1 MESVLKQVGGGLPMK
16 KTIAAGVA
24 VLLAGALAVAQ
35 SRRQLSGD
43 GIASAHVMGKWVKT
57 DRESYTLGGEIFQ
70 GGKWIDI
77 VYGRPLLRG
86 RKAFPG
92 TGAEYGRVTYAGA
105 PVWRAGANASTRL
118 KTEVPLTIGGKTVPA
133 GEYSLFIE
141 LKSPKEW
148 TFIVSNWAAAQKF
161 NEASKDALYGAF
173 EYTPAKDVTRAAMK
187 VETLPFRTEQ
197 LTWEFLDVTDAGGRM
212 AVLWDKNMASVAFG
226 VGQ

>member
-1 MESVLKQVGGGLPMK
+1 MTK
-16 KTIAAGVA
+16 KLMAAGIA
-24 VLLAGALAVAQ
+24 VLVTGALSMAQ
-35 SRRQLSGD
+35 SRRQLSGE

-57 DRESYTLGGEIFQ
+57 NRESYTLGGEIFQ

-86 RKAFPG
+86 RDAFPG
-92 TGAEYGRVTYAGA
+92 TGADYGKVTYAGA
-105 PVWRAGANASTRL
+105 PVWRAGANVSTRL

-173 EYTPAKDVTRAAMK
+173 EYTPDKDVTRAAMK
-187 VETLPFRTEQ
+187 VETLPFRMEQ

-212 AVLWDKNMASVAFG
+212 AVLWDRNMASVPFNVAP
-226 VGQ
+226 